1 MEYNVG
7 EGDLHEKSGVN
18 PQEVNLNQ
26 IESEKIISSN
36 DILNG
41 IRTGLYGYQK

>member
-1 MEYNVG
+1 MLVKVTYTKKK
-7 EGDLHEKSGVN
+7 HVN

-26 IESEKIISSN
+26 IESDKIISSN

-41 IRTGLYGYQK
+41 IRTGLYHQK